1 MIGKGWFG
9 LCSMALC
16 AFFLGLVG
24 QIASAEQKPN
34 ILLIV
39 VDDMG
44 YSDLAPFGGEI
55 DTPAIV
61 QLANEGLRFTD
72 FYASPSCAPTR
83 SMLMTGTDNHMAGL
97 GNQKEAMTDN
107 QIGQPGYEGHIN
119 DRVVT
124 VATLLRDAGYH
135 TYMAGKWHLGEQ
147 VEQDPF
153 NRGFERAF
161 TLLQGGASHFGD
173 EWMMYANYTPIYRE
187 DGVRTH
193 VPYDFYSSEFY
204 TNKVIEYIDS
214 VDDGQPFFAY
224 LSLTAPHDPLHLPDD
239 WLDRYKGRYDSGYE
253 KLREERLEKMISL
266 GIVPKGTELSR
277 PAPMIPE
284 WISLDESQRRYSS
297 RRMEIHAGM
306 VENIDHH
313 LGRVFDYLKRKNKY
327 DNTLIVLLSDNGAS
341 PTEVHNYPGTT
352 REWHQR
358 NSDNRFENMG
368 RRGSRISIG
377 SAWALASNTPLRHFK
392 GVHAEGGIRVPF
404 IVSGPGVT
412 RNGQIDSAFT
422 HVTDVAPTLLEMAGV
437 YHPYPEKYAGRDVS
451 PMTGMSMVPLLAA
464 EADTVRGEDDAVAWE
479 SLGWR
484 AVRQGRWKAV
494 WLAEPF
500 GPNDW
505 QLFDIVDDMSE
516 RDDLEAS
523 NRDKLNELILIWEDY
538 ADDVGVVLPMST
550 ISLGD

>member
-1 MIGKGWFG
+1 MAIG
-9 LCSMALC
+9 

-55 DTPAIV
+55 DTPAID

-204 TNKVIEYIDS
+204 ANKIIEYIDS

-224 LSLTAPHDPLHLPDD
+224 LSLTAPHDPLHLPDN
-239 WLDRYKGRYDSGYE
+239 WLDRYKGRYDHGYE
-253 KLREERLEKMISL
+253 KLREERLEKMKSL
-266 GIVPKGTELSR
+266 GIVPAGAQLSR
-277 PAPMIPE
+277 PVPMIPE
-284 WISLDESQRRYSS
+284 WVSLDESQKRYSS

-313 LGRVFDYLKRKNKY
+313 LRRVFDYLKRENKY
-327 DNTLIVLLSDNGAS
+327 DNTLILLMSDNGAS

-377 SAWALASNTPLRHFK
+377 PAWALASNTPLRHFK

-412 RNGQIDSAFT
+412 RSGQIDTAFT

-437 YHPYPEKYAGRDVS
+437 SHPYPEKYEGRDVS
-451 PMTGMSMVPLLAA
+451 PITGMSMVQLLTG
-464 EADTVRGEDDAVAWE
+464 EADTVRDEDDAVAWE

-516 RDDLEAS
+516 RDDLETS
-523 NRDKLNELILIWEDY
+523 NRDKLKELILIWEDY

-550 ISLGD
+550 ISLSD

>member
-1 MIGKGWFG
+1 
-9 LCSMALC
+9 
-16 AFFLGLVG
+16 
-24 QIASAEQKPN
+24 
-34 ILLIV
+34 
-39 VDDMG
+39 
-44 YSDLAPFGGEI
+44 
-55 DTPAIV
+55 
-61 QLANEGLRFTD
+61 
-72 FYASPSCAPTR
+72 
-83 SMLMTGTDNHMAGL
+83 
-97 GNQKEAMTDN
+97 MTDN

-124 VATLLRDAGYH
+124 VATLLRNAGYH
-135 TYMAGKWHLGEQ
+135 TYMAGKWHLGLE

-187 DGVRTH
+187 DGVRSH

-204 TNKVIEYIDS
+204 ADKIMEYIDS
-214 VDDGQPFFAY
+214 VKDGQPFFAY
-224 LSLTAPHDPLHLPDD
+224 LSMTAPHDPLHLPDD
-239 WLDRYKGRYDSGYE
+239 WLDRYRGRYDSGYE
-253 KLREERLEKMISL
+253 KLREERLERMKSL
-266 GIVPKGTELSR
+266 GIVPDGTELSR
-277 PAPMIPE
+277 PAPMISK
-284 WISLDESQRRYSS
+284 WNSLDDSQRRYSS

-313 LGRVFDYLKRKNKY
+313 LGRVFDYLKRENKY
-327 DNTLIVLLSDNGAS
+327 DNTLILLMSDNGAS

-368 RRGSRISIG
+368 QRGSRISIG

-412 RNGQIDSAFT
+412 RTGQIDSAFT
-422 HVTDVAPTLLEMAGV
+422 HVTDVAPTILEMAGV
-437 YHPYPEKYAGRDVS
+437 SQPDPDKFAERDVS
-451 PMTGMSMVPLLAA
+451 PMTGMSMRPFLSGK
-464 EADTVRGEDDAVAWE
+464 ADSVRDADDAVAWE

-484 AVRQGRWKAV
+484 AVRQGPWKAV

-505 QLFDIVDDMSE
+505 QLFDMASDMSE
-516 RDDLEAS
+516 RNDLANAERA
-523 NRDKLNELILIWEDY
+523 KLGELILIWEDY

-550 ISLGD
+550 IGLDD